1 MQRSNKYYS
10 FLIRGCSVRF
20 CILKFRIKIS
30 DSHEVHKTL
39 QSTYSSP
46 MKRIL
51 IIGSDSDFYVYIELD
66 PIAKLQ
72 LFLDEPGFFCSIRGN
87 ETIHPRN
94 YPISGR
100 ERPVIQWTVDTQDD
114 LREGFQLQRG
124 MREEWP
130 SSFVFTFVFDPCL
143 VTTRSLSFHPMRAV
157 HSNGNCGTRDLTLP
171 TYDE

>member
-66 PIAKLQ
+66 PIAK
-72 LFLDEPGFFCSIRGN
+72 R
-87 ETIHPRN
+87 
-94 YPISGR
+94 
-100 ERPVIQWTVDTQDD
+100 
-114 LREGFQLQRG
+114 
-124 MREEWP
+124 
-130 SSFVFTFVFDPCL
+130 
-143 VTTRSLSFHPMRAV
+143 
-157 HSNGNCGTRDLTLP
+157 
-171 TYDE
+171 